1 MENKWKYR
9 TTIKSQSFLYVE
21 IKKAA
26 KLVLQG
32 QDEYQIRNKSLY
44 DNIFQVNTDARKAEI
59 ASAVI
64 TRLNAL
70 DRFFIEKLVNSDI
83 QTSKLIA
90 IYSIM
95 KTDRLFFE
103 FMNEVYKDKIILGDR
118 FILDKDFNI
127 FFDRKKE
134 QSAKVASWADY
145 TFYKLKQVI
154 SRILTESGLVK
165 NKGKKIEIVRP
176 IIEYSVVAHLKE
188 IGDTVYLN
196 ILLGKLD

>member
-1 MENKWKYR
+1 M
-9 TTIKSQSFLYVE
+9 
-21 IKKAA
+21 KKAA
-26 KLVLQG
+26 RLVLQG
-32 QDEYQIRNKSLY
+32 FDEDQIRNKSLS

-64 TRLNAL
+64 TRLKAL
-70 DRFFIEKLVNSDI
+70 DRFFMEKLVNADI

-103 FMNEVYKDKIILGDR
+103 FMNEVYKDKLILGDR

-134 QSAKVASWADY
+134 QSAKVASWTDY

-154 SRILTESGLVK
+154 IRILNEAGLIK
-165 NKGKKIEIVRP
+165 NEGRKREIVRP
-176 IIEYSVVAHLKE
+176 IVEDCVADHLKE
-188 IGDTVYLN
+188 FGDAIYLN
-196 ILLGKLD
+196 ILL